1 MNFDFSDDQ
10 KMLREQAQRFLQD
23 RSSPEVVRQ
32 ILESDELYDRDLW
45 RAMADMGWLGTTIP
59 EEFGGIGLGHLE
71 LCVIAEELGH
81 SLAPVPFSSSIYLA
95 AEALLL
101 AGSETQKRH
110 YLPKLASGEVIG
122 TFALSEGPTPATPK
136 SIRTEYR
143 GGRLSGIKLPV
154 PDGEAAD
161 FAIVAARTVEESGPH
176 AISLF
181 LVDLTGDGVRR
192 ETIQTIDPTRKQARI
207 VFDNAPAAV
216 LGETGEGW
224 SLIERILDRA
234 AVLFAF
240 EQVGG
245 AQASLEMARDYALGR
260 YAFGRPIASFQAIKH
275 KLADMYVGLELA
287 RSNVYYGAWALS
299 TNAAELPIAAAGAR
313 VSAID
318 GYEFAAREN
327 VQTHGGMGYT
337 WEFDCHLYYRRS
349 KLLALN
355 IGSKRVWADRLIG
368 QLEKRNVV

>member
-10 KMLREQAQRFLQD
+10 KMLREQARRFLQD
-23 RSSPEVVRQ
+23 RSPPKIVRQ
-32 ILESDELYDRDLW
+32 ILESEEPYDRDLW
-45 RAMADMGWLGTTIP
+45 RSMAEMGWLGTTIP

-71 LCVIAEELGH
+71 LCVIAEELGR

-110 YLPKLASGEVIG
+110 YLPKLASGEMIG
-122 TFALSEGPTPATPK
+122 TFALSEGPPPPTPRSIQATC
-136 SIRTEYR
+136 R
-143 GGRLSGIKLPV
+143 GGRLTGVKLPV

-161 FAIVAARTVEESGPH
+161 FAIVAARTVEETGPH

-181 LVDLTGDGVRR
+181 LVDLTGEGVQR
-192 ETIQTIDPTRKQARI
+192 EALQTIDPTRKQARI
-207 VFDNAPAAV
+207 AFDNAPAAP
-216 LGETGEGW
+216 LGDTGEGW
-224 SLIERILDRA
+224 SLVERVLDRA

-245 AQASLEMARDYALGR
+245 AQACLDMAREYALGR

-287 RSNVYYGAWALS
+287 RSNAYYGAWALS
-299 TNAAELPIAAAGAR
+299 TNAAELPVAAAGAR
-313 VSAID
+313 VSAIG

-355 IGSKRVWADRLIG
+355 IGSKRIWADRLIG
-368 QLEKRNVV
+368 QLEKRNVA